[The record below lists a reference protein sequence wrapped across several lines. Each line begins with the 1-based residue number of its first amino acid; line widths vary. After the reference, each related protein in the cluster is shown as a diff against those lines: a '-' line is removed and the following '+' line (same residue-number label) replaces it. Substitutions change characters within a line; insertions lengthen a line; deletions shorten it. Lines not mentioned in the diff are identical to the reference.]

1 MATSEPV
8 ELELDNPSEG
18 TYVNQLQHWGLMS
31 ISVEDRRG
39 RDIIGAELL
48 AHDANELRVG
58 IRGARGD
65 VLAPPCP
72 FARFLQMQPPEL
84 YSLAKRIIQTI
95 RSQEPCLVRRP
106 IMLKYWHGVFAIRNE
121 FETGTGD
128 ASVLNARITEE
139 LLIPTMEKL
148 SGVSEFDDDRTE
160 DEIVTAR
167 MRTRNVTD
175 ELLHLS
181 THLCQQRAS
190 AQLCIQDRAVATKG
204 AIGDA
209 HAARRLARQ
218 GGTKRIQGISYDINS
233 DPDSDFDADFQSL
246 DRGDQTW
253 LLMNPV
259 ERLPVMQGLIVRHDK
274 NGNEYMAKPMEKE
287 MLDNGFVMKYR
298 CEHAVPKPSGTDR
311 PKRRRIDA
319 ERRME
324 YERRQMGE
332 CGLTSLEQADLM
344 MDGAGDGAPFFDT
357 GYLAWGAKSDRV
369 NPNCLHEFVEE
380 HRHPVLAKA
389 MRLCGTGPAISD
401 TAFNRLRR
409 SIGDQEKAERMAMAI
424 ENAPGAA
431 GEAGARAQHHA

>member
-65 VLAPPCP
+65 VSAPPCP

-148 SGVSEFDDDRTE
+148 SGVSEF
-160 DEIVTAR
+160 VQC
-167 MRTRNVTD
+167 N
-175 ELLHLS
+175 
-181 THLCQQRAS
+181 
-190 AQLCIQDRAVATKG
+190 
-204 AIGDA
+204 GD
-209 HAARRLARQ
+209 
-218 GGTKRIQGISYDINS
+218 
-233 DPDSDFDADFQSL
+233 
-246 DRGDQTW
+246 
-253 LLMNPV
+253 
-259 ERLPVMQGLIVRHDK
+259 
-274 NGNEYMAKPMEKE
+274 
-287 MLDNGFVMKYR
+287 
-298 CEHAVPKPSGTDR
+298 
-311 PKRRRIDA
+311 
-319 ERRME
+319 
-324 YERRQMGE
+324 
-332 CGLTSLEQADLM
+332 
-344 MDGAGDGAPFFDT
+344 
-357 GYLAWGAKSDRV
+357 
-369 NPNCLHEFVEE
+369 
-380 HRHPVLAKA
+380 
-389 MRLCGTGPAISD
+389 
-401 TAFNRLRR
+401 
-409 SIGDQEKAERMAMAI
+409 
-424 ENAPGAA
+424 
-431 GEAGARAQHHA
+431 